1 MSRECAMKVQ
11 VLDQSGKPVQE
22 LNLPEELFS
31 YPVKD
36 HLIYE
41 AVVNYL
47 ANQRQGTACTKTRA
61 EVSGGGRKPW
71 RQKGT
76 GRARSGS
83 VRSPLWR
90 HGGTVF
96 GPKPRDYSYA
106 IPKKARKNAL
116 KSALTAKL
124 AENLVLV
131 IDNINLTQPKTKEAA
146 NWLKNLKIDSA
157 LIVDNRENENLFRS
171 VRNLPQAKAV
181 DEGQLNVYDVLKY
194 RWIIFSQRAFNS
206 LVERLR

>member
-1 MSRECAMKVQ
+1 MNEECVMKVQ
-11 VLDQSGKPVQE
+11 VLDQSGKPIKE
-22 LNLPEELFS
+22 MNLPEEVFS
-31 YPVKD
+31 YPVKE

-47 ANQRQGTACTKTRA
+47 ANQRQGTACTKNRG

-76 GRARSGS
+76 GRARVGS
-83 VRSPLWR
+83 IRSPLWR

-106 IPKKARKNAL
+106 LPKKAKKNAL

-124 AENLVLV
+124 AENQLLI
-131 IDNINLTQPKTKEAA
+131 IDEINIAQPKTKEVV
-146 NWLKNLKIDSA
+146 NWLKTLNLDSA
-157 LIVDNRENENLFRS
+157 LIVDDRENKNLFQS
-171 VRNLPQAKAV
+171 ARNIPYCKAV
-181 DEGQLNVYDVLKY
+181 EGGKLNVYDVLKY
-194 RWIIFSQRAFNS
+194 RWIVFSQRAFNS
-206 LVERLR
+206 LVERLK